1 MDFMTS
7 RTPGPDYDL
16 VIVGGSF
23 AVRQFYTD

>member
-1 MDFMTS
+1 MEVMTS

-16 VIVGGSF
+16 VIVVGGF